1 VLKDLALSDA
11 DMLAAANALQ
21 EQLTV
26 ACLELRHDALP
37 AAVDVYAQFNQLE
50 GRGARALC
58 EVLEEVRGMGLAYT
72 RVLKLHHNR
81 LPDAAAEPIA
91 RLLRAHV
98 QHPEYRGGP
107 AVVQELHLSHNRLSP
122 LGLRAICDAVT
133 ASRAYPFQA
142 HDRSR
147 VPLWV
152 RAEQAPPRPLAP
164 APRPPASARRALS
177 VRGGCPQNPA
187 GRLRAV
193 VGDAALVC
201 DAQGQTCGPRRCG
214 RKPVPPF
221 HCQVE

>member
-1 VLKDLALSDA
+1 MLKDLALSDA

-164 APRPPASARRALS
+164 RAPPA
-177 VRGGCPQNPA
+177 
-187 GRLRAV
+187 RLRTARAERARWV
-193 VGDAALVC
+193 PAEPCRAA
-201 DAQGQTCGPRRCG
+201 AGGGGRRGAGVRCAG
-214 RKPVPPF
+214 ADVRPAKVRAEACPALPLPG
-221 HCQVE
+221 